1 MKCCQSRPTNL
12 YREPT
17 RSFCSSQRLLYLF
30 ISTATFIFL
39 TYFLRDTTPV
49 SFIKPNA
56 AEDMKF
62 ESDIVGSNQLNDVYW
77 RVSIRHITNLLSE
90 VCDRENY
97 TVLTNKNIKSDNKRM
112 KDSYIYFCN
121 PISNNIQAMLNARV
135 VLSTM
140 TSKTIRCKETYGTKT
155 KTVVRQYPFS
165 LKYIDAV
172 DFSPRTKITRNRIEA
187 CTILHA
193 IDIVNSIWD

>member
-30 ISTATFIFL
+30 ISTATLLVFTF
-39 TYFLRDTTPV
+39 FLRDTTPV
-49 SFIKPNA
+49 LFVKPSA

-62 ESDIVGSNQLNDVYW
+62 ESDTVGSTQLSDVYW
-77 RVSIRHITNLLSE
+77 RVSIRHITHILSE
-90 VCDRENY
+90 VCNRENY

-112 KDSYIYFCN
+112 KENYIYFCN
-121 PISNNIQAMLNARV
+121 PISDITAIINARV
-135 VLSTM
+135 VLSTI
-140 TSKTIRCKETYGTKT
+140 TSKTIRCKETYGVKT

-172 DFSPRTKITRNRIEA
+172 DFSPQTKIIRNGIEA

-193 IDIVNSIWD
+193 IDIVNSVWD

>member
-12 YREPT
+12 YREPS
-17 RSFCSSQRLLYLF
+17 RSACSSHKLMYLL
-30 ISTATFIFL
+30 ISTATAFCLIF
-39 TYFLRDTTPV
+39 FLRDTTPV
-49 SFIKPNA
+49 FFVKPSA

-62 ESDIVGSNQLNDVYW
+62 ESDTVGSTQLSDVYW
-77 RVSIRHITNLLSE
+77 RVSIRHITHILSE
-90 VCDRENY
+90 VCNRENY

-112 KDSYIYFCN
+112 KENYIYFCN
-121 PISNNIQAMLNARV
+121 PISDITAMLNARV
-135 VLSTM
+135 VLSTI
-140 TSKTIRCKETYGTKT
+140 TSKTIRCKETYGEKT

-172 DFSPRTKITRNRIEA
+172 NFSPKTKIIRNGIDA

-193 IDIVNSIWD
+193 IDIVNSVWD